1 MTLLNVLRHLA
12 PRQSLHCGTDQSR
25 DVVRRGVLRE
35 RLEARAPDDME
46 TRESFLARLRRT
58 VDWLNRNRVAGST
71 QLCTNLKTRAHEL
84 KEALHYVVD
93 EKNQQADLTE
103 NGRNLINPDDPD
115 GFVIPD
121 LATIYVEID
130 RESGAS
136 DDEKNSLAYS
146 VYSEQRKK
154 KPVLPTQVSVPKA
167 KKKSQAKRANSSN
180 ESSEN
185 Y

>member
-58 VDWLNRNRVAGST
+58 VDWLNRNRVEGST

-84 KEALHYVVD
+84 KE
-93 EKNQQADLTE
+93 
-103 NGRNLINPDDPD
+103 
-115 GFVIPD
+115 
-121 LATIYVEID
+121 LA
-130 RESGAS
+130 GART
-136 DDEKNSLAYS
+136 KW
-146 VYSEQRKK
+146 
-154 KPVLPTQVSVPKA
+154 
-167 KKKSQAKRANSSN
+167 
-180 ESSEN
+180 
-185 Y
+185 